1 MAFNVTGNSMIK
13 LYYSPG
19 ACSLAPH
26 IVLEELGIAYES
38 VLVSLK
44 DGEQKK
50 ADYLKINPRARVPAL
65 NVDGKVLTENVAIL
79 TYLGGGYPSRGLWP
93 KETWKQAEALSL
105 MSWLASS
112 VHVAFAGNFRPERY
126 ASEALARENVK
137 ACSRETLIAYYGDI
151 EKLLTGKTFAM
162 GGLYTVCDPFLL
174 VFYRWGYRVGL
185 DMKTQYPHWT
195 KHAMRVASRPT
206 VKRVFEDEGIEIDR

>member
-1 MAFNVTGNSMIK
+1 MIK

-26 IVLEELGIAYES
+26 IVLEELGIAYEP

-44 DGEQKK
+44 DGEHKK
-50 ADYLKINPRARVPAL
+50 ADFLKINPKARVPAL

-79 TYLGGGYPSRGLWP
+79 TYLGGGYAERGLWP

-105 MSWLASS
+105 MAWLASS
-112 VHVAFAGNFRPERY
+112 VHIAFAGIFRPERFCADVPAHAAINATGRATVEKY
-126 ASEALARENVK
+126 FA
-137 ACSRETLIAYYGDI
+137 DI

-162 GGLYTVCDPFLL
+162 GGQYSVCDPYLL
-174 VFYRWGYRVGL
+174 VFYRWGNRIGL
-185 DMKTQYPHWT
+185 PMKERFPVWS
-195 KHAMRVASRPT
+195 KHAQRVASRPT
-206 VKRVFEDEGIEIDR
+206 VKRVLEAEGIQIDA